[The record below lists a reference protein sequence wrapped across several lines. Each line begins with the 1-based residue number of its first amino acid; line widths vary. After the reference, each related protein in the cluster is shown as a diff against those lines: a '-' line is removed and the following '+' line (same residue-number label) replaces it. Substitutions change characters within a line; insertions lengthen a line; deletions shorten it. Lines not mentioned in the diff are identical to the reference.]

1 MLVKVAIGQK
11 DIPAIVLQAP
21 KKKKSASK
29 CVKQKL
35 VGCHNNKNK

>member
-21 KKKKSASK
+21 KKKNQPQNVSSK
-29 CVKQKL
+29 
-35 VGCHNNKNK
+35 NW